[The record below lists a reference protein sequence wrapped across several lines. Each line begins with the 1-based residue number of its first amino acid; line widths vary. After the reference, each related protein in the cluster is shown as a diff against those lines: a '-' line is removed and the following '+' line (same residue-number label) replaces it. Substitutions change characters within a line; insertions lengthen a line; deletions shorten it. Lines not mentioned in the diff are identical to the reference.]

1 MIITRNLVA
10 KLLETTPSNIKTLRQ
25 VENNIYIKL
34 GDLDLELS
42 MTVQEYQNC
51 RQQLR
56 CYQKQ
61 IDSTKFLTIMIII
74 GTFLFMTISS
84 INTDLAS
91 QEESQNNIQLVS
103 DD

>member
-1 MIITRNLVA
+1 MIITRNTIA
-10 KLLETTPSNIKTLRQ
+10 KLLETTPSNIKTLKQ
-25 VENNIYIKL
+25 VGNNIYIKL
-34 GDLDLELS
+34 ADLDLELS

-56 CYQKQ
+56 CYQQQ

-84 INTDLAS
+84 INTDLANY
-91 QEESQNNIQLVS
+91 QDSQNNTQLVS
-103 DD
+103 DE